1 MARKATGRPPGRP
14 RKNPMADPDNQQ
26 LVREIQQE
34 LGIEMSTQEEINDL
48 LPDLPAET
56 IPSNVHSDF
65 IEPMADVGPAPE
77 SPTAISYVEVPATK
91 GRRGAAKPPAANPA
105 SKTTGQ
111 AEINKVLG
119 SAVTFRFSK
128 IDDRGSVVYL
138 NECSIDDLRYVGGD
152 VERFIQENLITMAGD
167 GAFLVEAKNEQ
178 GAITK
183 SKRYNVLSP
192 YRPAQGGFAPPAV
205 DNKIVDRL
213 LSKIERAEEAER
225 NRPQVDPFQ
234 QLRQMQEL
242 MGPKSD
248 PMLLL
253 MMMQQQQQPRGPDP
267 ELAMMRMQLEQLKNV
282 PPPMLPPPPPP
293 PAPPTL
299 IEQLVPL
306 IPLIQPLLQRKEQ
319 PSFIDQAG
327 QFMGMFGPMI
337 KDMFGG
343 RNEASSEI
351 HRLQL
356 EHLKEKIEDLS
367 TGDSVGLTIDTLR
380 QIKKL
385 NKEIGGGPA
394 ESSVKYFFEN
404 FQQNMTGL
412 AEAARALRGQDR
424 QPPRLP
430 SPAAPPPAKS
440 SDEPP
445 ALPAAFHE
453 IMVKL
458 NSADTDEL
466 RLMLMLEALRVLHDQ
481 TEYYKPIPQK
491 LMAQVKMGLRDQ
503 FKISVE
509 MFMQDIVN
517 NGLLPQEA
525 ADRVIAAASAHFDDV
540 RKLLKESEDGEEEEE

>member
-1 MARKATGRPPGRP
+1 
-14 RKNPMADPDNQQ
+14 MADPDNQQ
-26 LVREIQQE
+26 LVREIQEE
-34 LGIEMSTQEEINDL
+34 LGMIQEPEMATQEEINDL

-56 IPSNVHSDF
+56 IPSNGHGDF
-65 IEPMADVGPAPE
+65 IEPMADVGPVPE
-77 SPTAISYVEVPATK
+77 SPTAVSYVEVPVKNT
-91 GRRGAAKPPAANPA
+91 RRGAAKSPAANPA

-138 NECSIDDLRYVGGD
+138 NEFNIDDLRYVGGD
-152 VERFIQENLITMAGD
+152 VERFIQENLISMAGD

-192 YRPAQGGFAPPAV
+192 YRPAQGGFSPPPV

-242 MGPKSD
+242 MGSKSD
-248 PMLLL
+248 GMMPMMMLL
-253 MMMQQQQQPRGPDP
+253 MQQNQQQKGPDP
-267 ELAMMRMQLEQLKNV
+267 ELAMVRMHLEQIKNQ
-282 PPPMLPPPPPP
+282 PQPLPPPPPP
-293 PAPPTL
+293 PPPPPTL

-327 QFMGMFGPMI
+327 QFMGLFGPMI

-343 RNEASSEI
+343 RNDASSEI

-367 TGDSVGLTIDTLR
+367 TGDNISSTIDNLR
-380 QIKKL
+380 QAKEL
-385 NKEIGGGPA
+385 FKEIGGGPA

-404 FQQNMTGL
+404 FQGNMH
-412 AEAARALRGQDR
+412 ALSGAVKAMRGGEDQ
-424 QPPRLP
+424 PRLP
-430 SPAAPPPAKS
+430 GAPPAAKPAPS
-440 SDEPP
+440 AAEPP

-458 NSADTDEL
+458 NAAETDEM
-466 RLMLMLEALRVLHDQ
+466 RLMLLLEALKILHDQ

-491 LMAQVKMGLRDQ
+491 LVAQVKMGLKDQ
-503 FKISVE
+503 FKASVG
-509 MFMQDIVN
+509 MFLEDIVS
-517 NGLLPQEA
+517 NGLLSQEA
-525 ADRVIAAASAHFDDV
+525 ADKVIAASSAHFDDV
-540 RKLLKESEDGEEEEE
+540 KKLLEGANDDAEEE